1 MMTAGDYRGPR
12 RLSMYATRSSISLG
26 AMTRFGIVGWLVR
39 DHTVNAV
46 IDMPGVLAIA
56 LKAGALSFGE
66 AASVFSTLWHSEQM
80 VRA

>member
-1 MMTAGDYRGPR
+1 MMSAGDYRGPC
-12 RLSMYATRSSISLG
+12 RLSMYATRSSIG

-66 AASVFSTLWHSEQM
+66 AVSVFSTLWHSEQM